1 MKKCDCSCK
10 CNFTDSLKESSAAV
24 WLFGICAF
32 LLGIIVGF
40 WWSPVKNGITI
51 GSNNKS
57 YENDNC
63 AVSYNGDDEEEW
75 NC

>member
-32 LLGIIVGF
+32 LFGIIVGF

-51 GSNNKS
+51 GSNNKITKDEED
-57 YENDNC
+57 YID
-63 AVSYNGDDEEEW
+63 YGFDDDE